1 VSYKFDAELYAIHV
15 VKDPAYMEMFSFG
28 IYDVETPFQRKSSL
42 EQIIQKAKEWFDEI
56 KVKANEKNIR
66 MSKAE
71 LIGTSTSVE
80 VAIVNC

>member
-1 VSYKFDAELYAIHV
+1 V

-28 IYDVETPFQRKSSL
+28 IYDVETPFQRKLSL

-71 LIGTSTSVE
+71 LIWTSTSVE